1 MASRGPANPER
12 SFGISVGAV
21 LCALALILA
30 WRGRLTRAE
39 VLGALGAMLLV
50 LGLFRPSLLKVPSA
64 WWWRFSRALGHVN
77 ARILLSVLFIV
88 VLIPMGFVWRLM
100 GRDPL
105 ARRKHA
111 WPGWSPYPSRY
122 RDRQHY
128 RRMF

>member
-1 MASRGPANPER
+1 MASRGPADPAR

-50 LGLFRPSLLKVPSA
+50 LGLLRPSLLKVPSA

-88 VLIPMGFVWRLM
+88 VLIPMGFVWRLV

-111 WPGWSPYPSRY
+111 WPGWSPYPGRY
-122 RDRQHY
+122 RDHQHY